1 MFKKK
6 CVKIGIVFLVLT
18 VIVVINTNTFGAIN
32 VKYYKD
38 IVEDLNVIDGAL
50 DSKVKGSI
58 LLDAIAVL
66 VYSVGSLMEWI
77 LGGIFQALSG
87 GAKVFPWADAILFNA
102 IPLLDVNVFN
112 PSGASLV
119 GIMQEF
125 ISSAYWTVFYLAL
138 SFLGIA
144 IMVTAIKL
152 AISTIASDKAQYKQ
166 AIVKWIMGFIM
177 LWGIHFFMSFVL
189 YLNEGLVEY
198 ASVLAQEETKQSSI
212 DLAKLR
218 DSSQSDLEI
227 VRNFVTA
234 MTDNHVNVLTIL
246 GYVAGIAAVVAMA
259 VVGWPAS
266 LTTGIVW
273 AIAGATVVG
282 GGAMVY
288 NGTKVSI
295 SEFATAKGA
304 IINTVI
310 QGTVKTY
317 DQDSA
322 IEYISHKDTL
332 AVAARLLKN
341 EDYVNSLQARCENE
355 LLADSE
361 QWTWHAQSRP
371 EAIRYLAAD
380 VSLVIRNTYKLKD
393 DSGSES
399 EKMDYNMLLNSYLEA
414 IKELSTDDILV
425 SKEYDIK
432 NNFKAKD
439 PVGLPGQT
447 YSDDEVN
454 HDQMLEWYCKA
465 MTYARADYLD
475 RQGGGAGVAD
485 KSNIISTLAKAF
497 KEMAWTNTATS
508 WKPSKPVIQGALL
521 YAILVAQSLI
531 FFISYAKRL
540 FYVIILILMAPVI
553 VVYDFFTKFSS

>member
-317 DQDSA
+317 NQDSA
-322 IEYISHKDTL
+322 IEYISHKDT
-332 AVAARLLKN
+332 
-341 EDYVNSLQARCENE
+341 
-355 LLADSE
+355 
-361 QWTWHAQSRP
+361 
-371 EAIRYLAAD
+371 
-380 VSLVIRNTYKLKD
+380 
-393 DSGSES
+393 
-399 EKMDYNMLLNSYLEA
+399 
-414 IKELSTDDILV
+414 
-425 SKEYDIK
+425 
-432 NNFKAKD
+432 
-439 PVGLPGQT
+439 
-447 YSDDEVN
+447 
-454 HDQMLEWYCKA
+454 
-465 MTYARADYLD
+465 
-475 RQGGGAGVAD
+475 
-485 KSNIISTLAKAF
+485 
-497 KEMAWTNTATS
+497 
-508 WKPSKPVIQGALL
+508 
-521 YAILVAQSLI
+521 
-531 FFISYAKRL
+531 
-540 FYVIILILMAPVI
+540 
-553 VVYDFFTKFSS
+553 